1 MARVER
7 AYERFSHGTDPSAP
21 AFHEGFLHALEQT
34 LSFKYGTDLLLD
46 EEISREDFP
55 ESREQ
60 VVRRL
65 TPVEEG

>member
-1 MARVER
+1 MRARKV
-7 AYERFSHGTDPSAP
+7 FSHGTDPSAP
-21 AFHEGFLHALEQT
+21 AFHERFLHALEQT

-46 EEISREDFP
+46 KEISRDDLP

-60 VVRRL
+60 VARRL